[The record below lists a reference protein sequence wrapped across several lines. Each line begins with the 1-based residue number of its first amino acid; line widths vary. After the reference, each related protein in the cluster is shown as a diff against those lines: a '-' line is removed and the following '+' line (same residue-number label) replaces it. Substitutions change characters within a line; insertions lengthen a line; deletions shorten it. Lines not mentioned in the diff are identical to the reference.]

1 MNQYDVVIIG
11 AGQAGMPLAR
21 ALAGAGKR
29 IALIERKH
37 VGGSCINFGCTPT
50 KAAITSARVA
60 HLARRSSEFGI
71 RIPTVEVDFPAV
83 IKRVRG
89 IVEEYRNGIERG
101 LAGVENLTLIH
112 GHAKIDGRDGQR
124 SRVRV
129 GNDAVVADHVVL
141 DTGTRSVIPPIEG
154 IADVNVIHAGNW
166 LDHDRLPEKLVVIG
180 GGVIALEMAQF
191 YRRLG
196 SAVAVV
202 EMQPQIAGTEDR
214 DVATALKTILE
225 REGIE
230 FHLEAK
236 IEHIDKSG
244 RVRTNKGEIAGT
256 DIFVAAGRKPNT
268 DDLGLETVGVKTNR
282 GIVEVNERLATNVPG
297 IWAAGDVR
305 GGPMFTHTAWDD
317 YRVLYSQLARD
328 GSRTTK
334 RIVPYAIFTDPE
346 VGRVGM
352 TEGEAR
358 KSGKKVKVARFE
370 MRSNSKAV
378 EIGETDGFIKLVVDA
393 DTDQLLGAAVLSY
406 DAAELVHIY
415 IALMN
420 AHAPVS
426 VICDSVFIHPTLAEA
441 VQSAAM
447 VMETARAAKPTAGD
461 NAQHPL

>member
-60 HLARRSSEFGI
+60 HLARRSRDFGI
-71 RIPTVEVDFPAV
+71 RIPTVEVDFAAV
-83 IKRVRG
+83 IKRARG
-89 IVEEYRNGIERG
+89 IVDDYRNGIERG

-124 SRVRV
+124 FRVRV

-282 GIVEVNERLATNVPG
+282 GIVEVNERLATNVP
-297 IWAAGDVR
+297 
-305 GGPMFTHTAWDD
+305 
-317 YRVLYSQLARD
+317 
-328 GSRTTK
+328 
-334 RIVPYAIFTDPE
+334 
-346 VGRVGM
+346 
-352 TEGEAR
+352 
-358 KSGKKVKVARFE
+358 
-370 MRSNSKAV
+370 
-378 EIGETDGFIKLVVDA
+378 
-393 DTDQLLGAAVLSY
+393 
-406 DAAELVHIY
+406 
-415 IALMN
+415 
-420 AHAPVS
+420 
-426 VICDSVFIHPTLAEA
+426 
-441 VQSAAM
+441 
-447 VMETARAAKPTAGD
+447 
-461 NAQHPL
+461 

>member
-1 MNQYDVVIIG
+1 MDQYDVAIIG

-21 ALAGAGKR
+21 ALASAGKR
-29 IALIERKH
+29 TALIERKH

-50 KAAITSARVA
+50 KAAITSARLA
-60 HLARRSSEFGI
+60 HLALRSGEFGI
-71 RIPTVEVDFPAV
+71 HIPTIEVDFAAV
-83 IKRVRG
+83 IKRARG
-89 IVEEYRNGIERG
+89 IVDEYRSGIERG
-101 LAGVENLTLIH
+101 FAGKENPKLIS
-112 GHAKIDGRDGQR
+112 GHARLDGRDGQR
-124 SRVRV
+124 FRVRV
-129 GNDAVVADHVVL
+129 GDEAIVADHVVL
-141 DTGTRSVIPPIEG
+141 DTGTRSVIPPIDG
-154 IADVNVIHAGNW
+154 IAEVNVIHAGNW

-196 SAVAVV
+196 SSVTVV
-202 EMQPQIAGTEDR
+202 ETQRQIAATEDR
-214 DVATALKTILE
+214 DVAAALKTILE

-230 FHLEAK
+230 FHLETK
-236 IEHIDKSG
+236 IERIDRGG
-244 RVRTNKGEIAGT
+244 RVRTNTGEILGT

-268 DDLGLETVGVKTNR
+268 DDLGLEMVGVKTDR
-282 GIVEVNERLATNVPG
+282 GIVEVNERLATNVSG
-297 IWAAGDVR
+297 IWAAGDIR

-317 YRVLYSQLARD
+317 YRVLNSQLVRD

-352 TEGEAR
+352 TEEQAR
-358 KSGKKVKVARFE
+358 KSGKKIKVARFE

-378 EIGETDGFIKLVVDA
+378 EIGETDGFIKLVADA

-415 IALMN
+415 INLMN
-420 AHAPVS
+420 AQAPLS
-426 VICDSVFIHPTLAEA
+426 VICDAVFIHPTLAEA

-447 VMETARAAKPTAGD
+447 VIETGRAAKPTAGD

>member
-60 HLARRSSEFGI
+60 HLARRSRDFGI
-71 RIPTVEVDFPAV
+71 RIPTVEVDFAAV
-83 IKRVRG
+83 IKRARG
-89 IVEEYRNGIERG
+89 IVDEYRNGIERG

-297 IWAAGDVR
+297 IWAAGDIR
-305 GGPMFTHTAWDD
+305 GGPMFTHTAWED
-317 YRVLYSQLARD
+317 Y
-328 GSRTTK
+328 
-334 RIVPYAIFTDPE
+334 PE

-378 EIGETDGFIKLVVDA
+378 ETGETDGFIKLVVDA

>member
-1 MNQYDVVIIG
+1 MNQYDVIIIG

-21 ALAGAGKR
+21 ALATAGKR
-29 IALIERKH
+29 IALVERKH

-60 HLARRSSEFGI
+60 HIARRSSDFGI

-83 IKRVRG
+83 IKRARG
-89 IVEEYRNGIERG
+89 IVDEYRNGIERG

-112 GHAKIDGRDGQR
+112 GHGRIDGRDGQR
-124 SRVRV
+124 FRVRV
-129 GNDAVVADHVVL
+129 GNDAVIADHVVL

-154 IADVNVIHAGNW
+154 LTDVNVIHAGNW
-166 LDHDRLPEKLVVIG
+166 LDHDRLPEKLIVIG

-196 SAVAVV
+196 STVTVV
-202 EMQPQIAGTEDR
+202 ETQRQIAGSEDR
-214 DVATALKTILE
+214 DVSTALKTILE
-225 REGIE
+225 REGIK
-230 FHLEAK
+230 FYLETK
-236 IEHIDKSG
+236 IERIDNG
-244 RVRTNKGEIAGT
+244 RVRTDKGEIVGT
-256 DIFVAAGRKPNT
+256 DFFVAVGRKPNT
-268 DDLGLETVGVKTNR
+268 DDLGLETVGVKTDR
-282 GIVEVNERLATNVPG
+282 GIVEVSERLATNVSG
-297 IWAAGDVR
+297 VWAAGDIR

-317 YRVLYSQLARD
+317 YRVLYSQLAGD

-352 TEGEAR
+352 TEGQAR
-358 KSGKKVKVARFE
+358 ESGKKVKVARFE
-370 MRSNSKAV
+370 MRNNSKAV
-378 EIGETDGFIKLVVDA
+378 EIGETDGFIKLVADA
-393 DTDQLLGAAVLSY
+393 DTNQLLGAAVVSY

-415 IALMN
+415 IDLMN
-420 AHAPVS
+420 AHAPLS
-426 VICDSVFIHPTLAEA
+426 VIWDAVFIHPTLAEA

-447 VMETARAAKPTAGD
+447 VIQTARAAKPTAGD